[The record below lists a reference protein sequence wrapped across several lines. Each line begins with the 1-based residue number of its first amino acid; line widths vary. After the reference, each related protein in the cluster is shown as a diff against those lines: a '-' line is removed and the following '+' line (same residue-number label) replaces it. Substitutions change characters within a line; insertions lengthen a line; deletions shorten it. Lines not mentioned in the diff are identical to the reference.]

1 MPDARIILG
10 QHPAPL
16 VVNLVEGDAARLVAT
31 CTDATGAPIDWP
43 GVPVLEFADQE
54 RAVVS
59 THAATVAGP
68 AATWELSAAAVEAI
82 RDATVAMGNPRTFV
96 RLTLPEVLDELDGQA
111 VEHAGRA
118 LWSDGWTSGQ
128 RTQRISF
135 SIPGAPGPAGP
146 EGPQGPIGLTGP
158 AGPEGPQGPIGLT
171 GPAGPEGPQGPIG
184 LTGPEGPQGDPG
196 PAGSPTAFELR
207 GTGFPEG
214 VVTAPVGTYYT
225 DTAATNGAIRWV
237 KASGTGNTGWKVVY
251 GDTGWR
257 NITALWSDVSE
268 GDILIRR
275 NAGLVSIMYK
285 TTKYAV
291 SAVQWAK
298 PVGFMPN
305 PVGDMGIVSALA
317 DQPVPRR
324 VTVNADT
331 GIAVVRPVVGS
342 TYVGVLHWPTS
353 DPWPSTLPGTPA

>member
-257 NITALWSDVSE
+257 NIASLLTNGA
-268 GDILIRR
+268 
-275 NAGLVSIMYK
+275 
-285 TTKYAV
+285 T
-291 SAVQWAK
+291 
-298 PVGFMPN
+298 
-305 PVGDMGIVSALA
+305 
-317 DQPVPRR
+317 
-324 VTVNADT
+324 
-331 GIAVVRPVVGS
+331 
-342 TYVGVLHWPTS
+342 VGVLHLRRDATHTSLYMELGAIPATGVFLTLPAGFAVKSYMRGLLITRTGAAAAEVHAGATGAALDAKATVVNNATIAWSLPTTA
-353 DPWPSTLPGTPA
+353 PWPPTLPGTPA

>member
-111 VEHAGRA
+111 VQHAGRA

-135 SIPGAPGPAGP
+135 SIPGAP
-146 EGPQGPIGLTGP
+146 GP

-257 NITALWSDVSE
+257 NTSSLMDTALVSA
-268 GDILIRR
+268 GAWKVRRINDILWFAFDDIQFG
-275 NAGLVSIMYK
+275 NAPAGTADRVLNSTMLPMGFTVGGITYPGSVYALSGPSNGHARVDLI
-285 TTKYAV
+285 TLGSQFRFGASSNTWRLRDTK
-291 SAVQWAK
+291 Q
-298 PVGFMPN
+298 
-305 PVGDMGIVSALA
+305 
-317 DQPVPRR
+317 
-324 VTVNADT
+324 
-331 GIAVVRPVVGS
+331 
-342 TYVGVLHWPTS
+342 WPTK